1 MRDIHILHDLLK
13 KQCPQIHQKRLNSL
27 MVATEA
33 LLDGNQLSL
42 TQLGRNISGAVAPKH
57 NIKRIDRLLGNP
69 HLHSD
74 KFAIYQWHAKLLC
87 AANPMPVIL
96 IDWSDVREQ
105 LRMMTLRA
113 SVSVQGRSVTCMSVL
128 SSLPTTMLLAVITP
142 SWRSWHRCCHPMFVH

>member
-1 MRDIHILHDLLK
+1 
-13 KQCPQIHQKRLNSL
+13 

-74 KFAIYQWHAKLLC
+74 KGSTKAKKTVWQVSAAVLVGVLHFAQ
-87 AANPMPVIL
+87 
-96 IDWSDVREQ
+96 S
-105 LRMMTLRA
+105 
-113 SVSVQGRSVTCMSVL
+113 
-128 SSLPTTMLLAVITP
+128 
-142 SWRSWHRCCHPMFVH
+142 CCLVKI

>member
-1 MRDIHILHDLLK
+1 MRDVHILHDLLK

-57 NIKRIDRLLGNP
+57 NIKWIDRLPGNP

-74 KFAIYQWHAKLLC
+74 KFAIYQWYPKLLC

-113 SVSVQGRSVTCMSVL
+113 SVSVQGK
-128 SSLPTTMLLAVITP
+128 
-142 SWRSWHRCCHPMFVH
+142 